1 MRRHLSSSASVALDP
16 GLGPLHHPVS
26 TRNREAQAYFDQ
38 GMRLVFAFNHE
49 AAIKSFERA
58 AQLDPDLAM
67 AQWGIALALG
77 PNINAPM
84 DAEAH
89 KAAYAA
95 LQKAIAL
102 KAKASAQERAYIDAL
117 AKRYSAN
124 AEAESTPLQVA
135 YKDAMKELVARY
147 PMTTTPPCSMPRA

>member
-1 MRRHLSSSASVALDP
+1 M
-16 GLGPLHHPVS
+16 S
-26 TRNREAQAYFDQ
+26 TRNRQAQAYFDQ

-58 AQLDPDLAM
+58 YALDPDLAM

-84 DAEAH
+84 DAAAH

-95 LQKAIAL
+95 RA
-102 KAKASAQERAYIDAL
+102 ERD
-117 AKRYSAN
+117 RV
-124 AEAESTPLQVA
+124 EAEGHAGRARVHRRAGDSATALTPKPTPLRC
-135 YKDAMKELVARY
+135 KSR
-147 PMTTTPPCSMPRA
+147 TRTR